1 MTGSR
6 PGRTGPA
13 VSPKPTIQD
22 VARAAGV
29 GRQTVSNVLNGTGR
43 VGEATR
49 ARVLEAVAALGY
61 QPHLGARSMRTRR
74 TRQVAYV
81 LPRVQ
86 LQPNNLVM
94 TEFLQSLA
102 AASAS
107 RHYNMMIVVPDGD
120 PRTDMRRLIAS
131 RSVDA
136 FILSE
141 VQPDDPRVAL
151 LAESGMPFAC
161 FGRTGPGLP
170 QHWVDIDNHGAT
182 AAAVRHVLARG
193 FARPVF
199 VGYRSASSWD
209 AARADG
215 FRAGLG
221 LGEPSAAPPGMLFV
235 DETTAQRKIRS
246 LIVSAR
252 PGAVIT
258 SSDRLAAA
266 VYTVAA
272 EQGLRIGRDLAVTG
286 FDGSVAAG
294 LLHPALTSVA
304 IPVHDIARRVL
315 DRALQQI
322 GRGADQ
328 LPGEIVATRL
338 RLGES
343 TGHPA
348 GRDAAPDASE
358 QVRTASL
365 PTVLES
371 IDRLG
376 YRPRPTPAALVHGA
390 PRTVAVIVT
399 HMTRPSAVVRVAGAL
414 AVLEEQGYDTIV
426 CNVDG
431 PAERDRHL
439 RALLPTRRVDGA
451 LAISLPLSREQLAEF
466 ARAGMVL
473 ATVDTA
479 AAGVP
484 QTVIDDVA
492 GGRLATEHLIS
503 LGHRRIGFVG
513 DTASPRPRPAWASRH
528 RGTGCG
534 ATGRPWPRPASAPVP
549 AWSGAGTM
557 ARPWP
562 PSSPPSC
569 SSCRI
574 LRQRSSRH
582 PTPRPWACWR
592 RRTASAWP
600 YRTSCRSS
608 ASTTLSRP
616 PCSG

>member
-1 MTGSR
+1 M
-6 PGRTGPA
+6 
-13 VSPKPTIQD
+13 
-22 VARAAGV
+22 
-29 GRQTVSNVLNGTGR
+29 
-43 VGEATR
+43 
-49 ARVLEAVAALGY
+49 
-61 QPHLGARSMRTRR
+61 
-74 TRQVAYV
+74 
-81 LPRVQ
+81 
-86 LQPNNLVM
+86 
-94 TEFLQSLA
+94 
-102 AASAS
+102 
-107 RHYNMMIVVPDGD
+107 
-120 PRTDMRRLIAS
+120 
-131 RSVDA
+131 
-136 FILSE
+136 
-141 VQPDDPRVAL
+141 
-151 LAESGMPFAC
+151 
-161 FGRTGPGLP
+161 
-170 QHWVDIDNHGAT
+170 DIDNHGAT

-252 PGAVIT
+252 PDAVIT

-376 YRPRPTPAALVHGA
+376 YRPRPTPAVLEHGA

-484 QTVIDDVA
+484 QTVVDDVA

-513 DTASPRPRPAWASRH
+513 DTASPRPPAWASRH